1 MPTTDRLTV
10 VLVHGFMDDSAIWSA
25 TRSQLTA
32 NVDIVA
38 VDLAGGS
45 GDPSAAGP
53 FTLQRFVD
61 DVTAAVDAVEGPVVL
76 VGHSMGTQ
84 ISELAAAQRSDVVRG
99 LVLLTPIPLAG
110 MHMPAEFA
118 DGMKALPLA
127 PVEHQR
133 AARLGLSANFP
144 TDELDRLI
152 TAGGVVP
159 PSTVSDVLDVWNDG
173 TPQGQ
178 QPSDYSGPVLII
190 PGAADPFATAEL
202 IAGGVSSR
210 FTDVEV
216 LPVPGAGHWPHVEA
230 PTFVAAHLDAFIA
243 SRVTSRAQPSSVG
256 EA

>member
-1 MPTTDRLTV
+1 MPLSDRLTV

-25 TRSQLTA
+25 TRSLLA
-32 NVDIVA
+32 ADVDVVA
-38 VDLAGGS
+38 VDLAGGG

-84 ISELAAAQRSDVVRG
+84 ISELVAAQRSNVVVG

-110 MHMPAEFA
+110 MHLPVEFA

-127 PVEHQR
+127 PVDEQR

-152 TAGGVVP
+152 TAGGAVP
-159 PSTVSDVLDVWNDG
+159 PSSASDVLDVWNEG
-173 TPQGQ
+173 STQGERA
-178 QPSDYSGPVLII
+178 SEYSGPVLVL
-190 PGAADPFATAEL
+190 PGEADPFVTAEL
-202 IAGGVSSR
+202 VAGGVSSR
-210 FTDVEV
+210 FPDVEV
-216 LPVPGAGHWPHVEA
+216 FPVAGAGHWPHVEA
-230 PTFVAAHLDAFIA
+230 PAVVAAQLDAFIA
-243 SRVTSRAQPSSVG
+243 SRVVSPAQASPAG